1 MSATLPLEPAIRN
14 MLMKSAVPTV
24 VSTLWKNGYKNTFMF
39 RPRALN
45 SNCNKFVGAALT
57 VRTIAAREDVVS
69 SIAGGS
75 SPNLQAAAVDQLKA
89 GDVLVVAMG
98 GETRTAFMGDIMTTY
113 MKGVGVSGVVL
124 DGSVSD
130 AAAIAQIELPVF
142 CTGNAATPLTS
153 HRMVV
158 EVNGPVECDGVAVY
172 CGDVVMGDANGIVVI
187 PRHMAAEVARIA
199 SEREVLEEFVISKV
213 REGAPLSG
221 TYPPNEKTMAEFD
234 KWRAG

>member
-1 MSATLPLEPAIRN
+1 MPATVPLEPEIRD
-14 MLMKSAVPTV
+14 MLMSSAVPTV
-24 VSTLWKNGYKNTFMF
+24 VSTLWKNGYKNTFMY

-45 SNCNKFVGAALT
+45 SNCSRFVGSALT
-57 VRTIAAREDVVS
+57 VRTIAAREDIVS
-69 SIAGGS
+69 SIASGA
-75 SPNLQAAAVDQLKA
+75 SPNLQAAAVDQLKV

-113 MKGVGVSGVVL
+113 MKCAGVSGVVL

-142 CTGNAATPLTS
+142 CAGNAATPLTS

-158 EVNGPVECDGVAVY
+158 EVNGPVECDGVAIY
-172 CGDVVMGDANGIVVI
+172 CSDVVMGDANGIVVI

-199 SEREVLEEFVISKV
+199 SEREILEEFVISKV
-213 REGAPLSG
+213 RNGAPLSG
-221 TYPPNEKTMAEFD
+221 TYPPNEKTLAEFE
-234 KWRAG
+234 KSRAG